1 MADSPQ
7 DVAVFSLAT
16 PLIAGPGSIIAVVP
30 LTDNEQF
37 GIVEQTQ
44 TTLVMLGVMILLY
57 LMLLM
62 AGRIQRLLG
71 NTGSDVLSRIAA
83 LVLAALSVDII
94 INGIRASFF
103 V

>member
-1 MADSPQ
+1 
-7 DVAVFSLAT
+7 
-16 PLIAGPGSIIAVVP
+16 
-30 LTDNEQF
+30 
-37 GIVEQTQ
+37 
-44 TTLVMLGVMILLY
+44 
-57 LMLLM
+57 M